1 MEYVLSKQ
9 EIFYSKRND
18 KGSVG
23 VEIRNLPAFQFNN
36 INGKGVIRSF
46 DSVLKLTF
54 DVFVKGV
61 QERIV
66 TAIG

>member
-9 EIFYSKRND
+9 EIFYSTRND

-54 DVFVKGV
+54 DVL
-61 QERIV
+61 
-66 TAIG
+66 

>member
-46 DSVLKLTF
+46 LSP
-54 DVFVKGV
+54 
-61 QERIV
+61 
-66 TAIG
+66 